1 MARAWVR
8 QPVRFPGEEPHSK
21 LLLRSSLPPVE
32 KPCPLGRRWTSSP
45 KPSPRSQQVGSS
57 ARSVPRRG
65 TSLQTPPS
73 LFSPSGRETVP
84 ARSSMD
90 FLTQALASVTA
101 GGFVSPFGPP
111 CVLFAPHASEAHS
124 CSFFSPRRGIYPE
137 PLHLILAEV
146 LGLEVLQPLAQLF
159 RIFPVL
165 VELEALGA
173 LNDRFLNID
182 G

>member
-57 ARSVPRRG
+57 APSGPQRG
-65 TSLQTPPS
+65 PSLQTPFS
-73 LFSPSGRETVP
+73 LFSPFGRETVP
-84 ARSSMD
+84 AQSSID

-111 CVLFAPHASEAHS
+111 ASFLLRTPAKLTPAR
-124 CSFFSPRRGIYPE
+124 SFHQGEVYIPSRYILYLPKSSGLRFSSHWRSFSESSQFWSNLR
-137 PLHLILAEV
+137 LWA
-146 LGLEVLQPLAQLF
+146 
-159 RIFPVL
+159 R
-165 VELEALGA
+165 
-173 LNDRFLNID
+173 
-182 G
+182 